1 MANECAGMQSV
12 WSFGDAA
19 DILGRFPDPY
29 VSGYL
34 EFGGDAYGNTTFD
47 PIVNRYFPENPKGRA
62 KKCKNWDGGLKS
74 RKRLY
79 QYQTSTGKGRS
90 V

>member
-1 MANECAGMQSV
+1 MANDSAGMQTV

-34 EFGGDAYGNTTFD
+34 DYGGDAYGNATFD
-47 PIVNRYFPENPKGRA
+47 PVVNQYFPQNPKGKA
-62 KKCKNWDGGLKS
+62 KKCKNWEGGSK
-74 RKRLY
+74 KGKAKY
-79 QYQTSTGKGRS
+79 QYK
-90 V
+90 